1 MTAPAVLTARL
12 RTNGHCP
19 PSLLAAEGTDL
30 NDIFLQKVS
39 NLVQDG
45 MFCSKVELSI
55 FNRTCAVVCT
65 MNSLFHS
72 TPTRTTIL
80 SHSLSSINR

>member
-45 MFCSKVELSI
+45 INIGDNVTAEEFLDCMKVSGD
-55 FNRTCAVVCT
+55 RG
-65 MNSLFHS
+65 
-72 TPTRTTIL
+72 R
-80 SHSLSSINR
+80 